1 MFRSLAPLTLLAV
14 LMACGSS
21 DSSQGTGAPSPM
33 PAPSGAWRITGTV
46 VDTLSGAA
54 VPGATLSFSGASPI
68 SVTNG
73 GAWMLEG
80 TGTAANQAVTI
91 SASGYVT
98 RETTVRWESGGRN
111 DVRLDLI
118 AERAPFT
125 LTFFRQFVRNGF
137 EEPESLRAIRRWT
150 RTPNF
155 YVDARDPQN
164 QQPLSSSEVAAIQ
177 NAIRQAVPQVTGG
190 QFEAGVIEIATQ
202 SRARRADYVNVVFV
216 HEPDA
221 DYCGQALVG
230 ANPGE
235 ITMNYDVCRSTCG
248 AFSPETLAHEVGHAM
263 GFWHT
268 GGPGIMHADRV
279 RRCSNLQF
287 SDEERVHARVAY
299 ARAPG
304 NTDTDRDPSSFSA
317 VETGEM
323 TRIICRR

>member
-1 MFRSLAPLTLLAV
+1 MFRPLVPLPLLFV
-14 LMACGSS
+14 VVACGGS
-21 DSSQGTGAPSPM
+21 DSSPGAPSPM
-33 PAPSGAWRITGTV
+33 PAPPGTWRISGTV
-46 VDTLSGAA
+46 VDTLSGDA
-54 VPGATLSFSGASPI
+54 VPGATLSFSGAAPI
-68 SVTNG
+68 PVSNG
-73 GAWMLEG
+73 GSWMIEG
-80 TGTAANQAVTI
+80 TGTSTNQAVTI
-91 SASGYVT
+91 SAAGYLT
-98 RETTVRWESGGRN
+98 RETTVRWDSGGRN

-118 AERAPFT
+118 TDRAPFM
-125 LTFFRQFVRNGF
+125 LPFFRQFARNGF
-137 EEPESLRAIRRWT
+137 EEPDSLRAIRRWT
-150 RTPNF
+150 RQPNF
-155 YVDARDPQN
+155 YVDARNPQT

-190 QFEAGVIEIATQ
+190 QFEAGTIEIASQ
-202 SRARRADYVNVVFV
+202 SRARRSDYVNVVFV

-268 GGPGIMHADRV
+268 AGPGIMHPDRV

-287 SDEERVHARVAY
+287 SEAERVHARVAY

-304 NTDTDRDPSSFSA
+304 NTDTDHDPSTFSA
-317 VETGEM
+317 VETGIAP
-323 TRIICRR
+323 RIICRR